1 MIHKRIMHENLSNL
15 SAGRHKLWNIKIYTI
30 TEDNARSVIGQNL
43 LTIIPVNHME
53 KVVII

>member
-1 MIHKRIMHENLSNL
+1 MHENLSNL

-30 TEDNARSVIGQNL
+30 TEDNARFVIGQNL

-53 KVVII
+53 NVVII